1 MTERIECVA
10 VRYPDIGILSLPRP
24 ARHHHVMWT
33 RLLIDGQRTPGDAE
47 QGFLTT
53 AGRFVGREEGLEIA
67 TRCDQI
73 KQKHGSPDLLF
84 SEDMWDTP
92 PEARRFRITEDE
104 DEEAA

>member
-1 MTERIECVA
+1 MTEQIECVA
-10 VRYPDIGILSLPRP
+10 VRYPDHIGVLSLPRP

-53 AGRFVGREEGLEIA
+53 AGRFVDRKEGLEIA
-67 TRCDQI
+67 QRHGQI
-73 KQKHGSPDLLF
+73 KEKHGHPDLLF

-92 PEARRFRITEDE
+92 PEARGYRIIN
-104 DEEAA
+104 DEED